1 MDYSISEFLDIQVDF
16 VSFDTLLVNLQLL
29 NPPREIR
36 LIFDCIY
43 LITTTDLDQFDT
55 IVRLLGE
62 LVDSSKRYRA
72 LKRHRQVIWGEMIP
86 RNIYKTLKEM
96 KKMEPT
102 PIAMTAAL
110 TLNVVDFTYLCT
122 DGTPEQITSI
132 LSKLFDMVEH
142 RLENYDTLF
151 KV

>member
-1 MDYSISEFLDIQVDF
+1 
-16 VSFDTLLVNLQLL
+16 
-29 NPPREIR
+29 
-36 LIFDCIY
+36 
-43 LITTTDLDQFDT
+43 
-55 IVRLLGE
+55 
-62 LVDSSKRYRA
+62 
-72 LKRHRQVIWGEMIP
+72 MIP

-151 KV
+151 KVWTSDI